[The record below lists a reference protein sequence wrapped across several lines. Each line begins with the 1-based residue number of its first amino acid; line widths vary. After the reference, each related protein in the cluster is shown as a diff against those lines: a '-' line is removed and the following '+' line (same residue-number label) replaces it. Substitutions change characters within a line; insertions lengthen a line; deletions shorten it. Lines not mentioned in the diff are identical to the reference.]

1 MAMEDWKLCVE
12 WLVRCQ
18 VLSSDHKV
26 ARNDAQ
32 VFDLAQFIRDGVVL
46 CHVLNHLSPGCI
58 NPKDFSQRPQMS
70 QVGQLFHVKV
80 VNGLYYFSVLIHSHD
95 HDHGSY

>member
-1 MAMEDWKLCVE
+1 MAEEDWKLCVD

-18 VLSSDHKV
+18 VLSNDNKV

-58 NPKDFSQRPQMS
+58 SSKDFSQRPQMS
-70 QVGQLFHVKV
+70 QVGHFGQYNFIPHNSIAKE
-80 VNGLYYFSVLIHSHD
+80 SVD
-95 HDHGSY
+95 

>member
-1 MAMEDWKLCVE
+1 MPARSCRYRKRTGSTDYAGLNQIKMAMEDWQLCVE

-18 VLSSDHKV
+18 VLPSDHKL
-26 ARNDAQ
+26 AKNDAQ

-70 QVGQLFHVKV
+70 QVA
-80 VNGLYYFSVLIHSHD
+80 Y
-95 HDHGSY
+95 

>member
-1 MAMEDWKLCVE
+1 MAKEDWKLCVE
-12 WLVRCQ
+12 WLIRCQ
-18 VLSSDHKV
+18 ILSNDHKL
-26 ARNDAQ
+26 AKNDAQ

-70 QVGQLFHVKV
+70 QVGHVFTRIASLWTDCRFV
-80 VNGLYYFSVLIHSHD
+80 AEHYEL
-95 HDHGSY
+95 

>member
-1 MAMEDWKLCVE
+1 MAKEDWKLCVD

-18 VLSSDHKV
+18 VLASDHKL

-46 CHVLNHLSPGCI
+46 CHVLNHLKPGCI
-58 NPKDFSQRPQMS
+58 TNKDFSQRPQMS
-70 QVGQLFHVKV
+70 QVGQL
-80 VNGLYYFSVLIHSHD
+80 LYMYFV
-95 HDHGSY
+95 YRCR